1 MTADLPTESA
11 TESVTEL
18 QPAVLLY
25 CRAGFE
31 KECAAEITYAAAAL
45 GAQGHVRAKPDSGY
59 VLFVPN
65 GAEDMAALRK
75 LRWHELVFARQ
86 LLFAVGLIKDLPVTN
101 RIPPLL
107 AAAKLQAP
115 RYSALLAETADTN
128 EAKEV
133 LGFCGKFAKP
143 FAKALTDAGLL
154 VEADLRAP
162 RLHLFFLGSGAAWV
176 AQSRPG
182 NSSPWAMGIP
192 RLRLLKA
199 APSRSTLKL
208 AEAFLSLMTDEERE
222 TRLKPGMK
230 AVDLGASPGGWTWQL
245 VNRSIHVTAIDNG
258 PMDPALLESGAV
270 RHLQVDGFD
279 FRPKKAVDW
288 LVCDMVE
295 KPALIARLVS
305 DWLAEGMA
313 RDCMFNLKL
322 PMKKRFEEME
332 RCRDLIAE
340 RLDAA
345 GVRYELRL
353 KHLYHDREEITGY
366 LFRVGEPGR

>member
-1 MTADLPTESA
+1 MNSA
-11 TESVTEL
+11 ARPDL

-31 KECAAEITYAAAAL
+31 KECAAEISYAASAL
-45 GAQGHVRAKPDSGY
+45 GAVGHVRAKPDSGY

-65 GAEDMAALRK
+65 GPEDMVTLRR
-75 LRWHELVFARQ
+75 LRWQDLVFARQ
-86 LLFAVGLIKDLPVTN
+86 LLFAVGLVEELPVTN

-107 AAAKLQAP
+107 AAAKAQAP

-143 FAKALTDAGLL
+143 FTRALEEAGMLTP
-154 VEADLRAP
+154 DDPKAP

-182 NSSPWAMGIP
+182 NASPWAMGIP
-192 RLRLLKA
+192 RLRLFKA

-208 AEAFLSLMTDEERE
+208 AEGFLSLMTEEERE
-222 TRLKPGMK
+222 KRLKPGMK

-245 VNRSIHVTAIDNG
+245 VSRSIHVTAIDNG

-270 RHLQVDGFD
+270 RHLRVDGFD

-305 DWLAEGMA
+305 DWIVEGMT

-332 RCRDLIAE
+332 RCRDLITE
-340 RLDAA
+340 RLTAA
-345 GVRYELRL
+345 GVRHELRF

-366 LFRVGEPGR
+366 LCRVGEGR

>member
-1 MTADLPTESA
+1 MTHVPDSNDDSA
-11 TESVTEL
+11 SSAPL
-18 QPAVLLY
+18 QAAILLY

-31 KECAAEITYAAAAL
+31 KECAAEISYIAASL
-45 GAQGHVRAKPDSGY
+45 GAMGHVRAKPDSGY

-65 GAEDMAALRK
+65 DGEDMALLRK
-75 LRWHELVFARQ
+75 LRWHDLVFARQ
-86 LLFAVGLIKDLPVTN
+86 LLFAVGLVTDLPVAD

-143 FAKALTDAGLL
+143 FGKALTEAGML
-154 VEADLRAP
+154 VEDDLRAP

-192 RLRLLKA
+192 RLRLFKS
-199 APSRSTLKL
+199 APSRSALKL
-208 AEAFLSLMTDEERE
+208 AEAFLSLMTEDERE

-245 VNRSIHVTAIDNG
+245 VQRSIHVMAIDNG

-270 RHLQVDGFD
+270 RHQRVDGFS

-288 LVCDMVE
+288 MVCDMVE

-305 DWLAEGMA
+305 DWIADGHA
-313 RDCMFNLKL
+313 RDCIFNLKL

-332 RCRDLIAE
+332 RCRDIIAE
-340 RLDAA
+340 RLENA
-345 GVRYELRL
+345 GVRYDLRL

-366 LFRVGEPGR
+366 LYRIGEAGR